1 MQMRGQKQK
10 AEKLF
15 RDAAAKPNGEQDST
29 AILCMLRHRQKEWGR
44 AQVWL
49 LATLYIPCFNRGFP
63 AGPPV
68 LLHALLFFAY
78 SLMTGKST
86 PLHSLGILLS

>member
-49 LATLYIPCFNRGFP
+49 LATLDIPCFNRVP
-63 AGPPV
+63 AGTQP
-68 LLHALLFFAY
+68 ALLCFFMHCSA
-78 SLMTGKST
+78 
-86 PLHSLGILLS
+86 LHVP